1 MAHTQGTHR
10 GVNIMNTVAS
20 TPSPIK
26 PPTIARH
33 SFVGNSQ
40 MMVSTTAPIPQAAEK
55 NGHEAY
61 ADG

>member
-1 MAHTQGTHR
+1 
-10 GVNIMNTVAS
+10 MNTVAS